1 MRRSSLAE
9 GQVKGKRELLV
20 CVRCCREQSTHC
32 RMFWQARRA
41 DLSPPEP
48 GGLACPHRTCAA
60 PHIVP
65 PPSGCSSPHPLAP
78 PATPSRCPAGRAGVR
93 CGAGVGMSC
102 REGRSAAAERGQVCP
117 HRTPFAPSGDATRG
131 RETAS
136 PTRRPPSRTP
146 AGSLRGMPPLGRAP
160 AGTCGHPPTV
170 ARFASGGNHP
180 SGRTR
185 RCTPK
190 RSLTRLQPLRVV
202 RNDAGDPPEA
212 LRPSGTQKGLPHQ
225 EPLR

>member
-9 GQVKGKRELLV
+9 GQVKGKLELLV
-20 CVRCCREQSTHC
+20 CVRCCREQSTHS

-102 REGRSAAAERGQVCP
+102 REGRCAAAKRGQVCP

-136 PTRRPPSRTP
+136 PTRRPPGRTP
-146 AGSLRGMPPLGRAP
+146 AGSLRCMPPSRPGARWHARPSSYRRA
-160 AGTCGHPPTV
+160 V
-170 ARFASGGNHP
+170 RL
-180 SGRTR
+180 R
-185 RCTPK
+185 RQP
-190 RSLTRLQPLRVV
+190 PLRSHSQMHSQ
-202 RNDAGDPPEA
+202 AQPHAPPA
-212 LRPSGTQKGLPHQ
+212 ASSGQ
-225 EPLR
+225 ERRR

>member
-60 PHIVP
+60 PHTVP
-65 PPSGCSSPHPLAP
+65 APSGCSSPHLRRTAHRPATVWVFLTAP
-78 PATPSRCPAGRAGVR
+78 PGTARQGVR

-102 REGRSAAAERGQVCP
+102 REGRSAAAKRGQVCP

-136 PTRRPPSRTP
+136 PTRRPPGRTP
-146 AGSLRGMPPLGRAP
+146 AGSLRCMPPSRPGARWHARPSSYRRA
-160 AGTCGHPPTV
+160 V
-170 ARFASGGNHP
+170 RL
-180 SGRTR
+180 R
-185 RCTPK
+185 RQP
-190 RSLTRLQPLRVV
+190 PLRSHSQMHSQ
-202 RNDAGDPPEA
+202 AQPHAPPA
-212 LRPSGTQKGLPHQ
+212 ASSGQ
-225 EPLR
+225 ERRR